1 MELYPFAIFFF
12 KSQGRRQRDAQNG
25 LPVLLVP
32 LIRIVNN
39 PNTLLNHRLNE
50 FIRSIVASSAT
61 ILHPKL
67 TPLIFSSI
75 FLGYR
80 ELLLDLLLQ
89 KILLLGQHLLGFPKF
104 VKGLLGRG
112 HPAGPMVFGS
122 RRGTRAGV
130 PFEKLRYFTHV

>member
-1 MELYPFAIFFF
+1 MEPYPCAIFFF
-12 KSQGRRQRDAQNG
+12 KSQGRRQRDAQHG

-39 PNTLLNHRLNE
+39 PNTLLNHRLNQ

-67 TPLIFSSI
+67 TPLVFSSI

-112 HPAGPMVFGS
+112 RPAGPMVFGF